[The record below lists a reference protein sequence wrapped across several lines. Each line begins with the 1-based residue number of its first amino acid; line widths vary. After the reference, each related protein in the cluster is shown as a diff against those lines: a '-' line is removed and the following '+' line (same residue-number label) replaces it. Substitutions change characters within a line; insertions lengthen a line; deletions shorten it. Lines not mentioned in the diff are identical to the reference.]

1 MKKKISLYLLHKNQ
15 IHIFTS
21 PETCKNVITY
31 EICPPSLLNIN
42 DSTVSLLRETT
53 YGLLNVCLMVY
64 NFSR

>member
-1 MKKKISLYLLHKNQ
+1 MK
-15 IHIFTS
+15 FA
-21 PETCKNVITY
+21 
-31 EICPPSLLNIN
+31 PSLLNIN